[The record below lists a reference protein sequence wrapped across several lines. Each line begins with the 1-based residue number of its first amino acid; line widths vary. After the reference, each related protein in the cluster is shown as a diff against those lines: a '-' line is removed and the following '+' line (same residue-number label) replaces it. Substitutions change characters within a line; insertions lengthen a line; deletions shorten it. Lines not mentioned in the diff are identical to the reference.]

1 MEQFPRIL
9 FAGGGTGGHV
19 YPAIA
24 IADAIRKLVPRAS
37 IEFAGTKER
46 MEWQAVPK
54 AGYTIHP
61 ITVSAF
67 HRKNLLRN
75 VGFPFK
81 LLQGLWQSRSL
92 SKQFDPHV
100 VVGTGGFVSGPV
112 LWTASMGGKP
122 IVIQEQNAFAGVTNK
137 LLGKR
142 AKQIHIAF
150 PEAEAYFPPGRCYLS
165 GNPTR
170 AILQDADR
178 AEGRQFYAIPPDA
191 ELLFVFGGSLG
202 SAALNAAMA
211 RHLDALLADDRRYI
225 IWQTG
230 RIYYDRY
237 REQVPEHERLQLRQY
252 IDRMDLAYAA
262 SDVTLCRAGA
272 ISCSELM
279 VTQSPAILVP
289 SPNVAEDHQTYNA
302 KSLVD
307 AGAAVLLREAD
318 LDAQLV
324 DHVRDLMADDERRA
338 AMRNALTTIAR
349 PDAADTIARE
359 VLALAGWDLEKDAMA
374 NL

>member
-1 MEQFPRIL
+1 MTQAPRIL

-24 IADAIRKLVPRAS
+24 IADAIRALVPNAA
-37 IEFAGTKER
+37 IEFAGTQER

-61 ITVSAF
+61 ITVAGF
-67 HRKNLLRN
+67 HRKQPLRN
-75 VGFPFK
+75 IGFPFK
-81 LLQGLWQSRSL
+81 LLKGLWQSRSL
-92 SKQFDPHV
+92 AKRFNPDV

-112 LWTASMGGKP
+112 LWMASMAGKP
-122 IVIQEQNAFAGVTNK
+122 IVLQEQNAFAGVTNK

-142 AKQIHIAF
+142 AKQVHIAF
-150 PEAEAYFPPGRCYLS
+150 PEAESYFPTGRCYLS

-170 AILQDADR
+170 AILQVADR

-191 ELLFVFGGSLG
+191 DLLFVFGGSLG
-202 SAALNAAMA
+202 SAALNASMA
-211 RHLDALLADDRRYI
+211 RHLDALLADDRRHI
-225 IWQTG
+225 LWQTG

-237 REQVPEHERLQLRQY
+237 RAQVPEHPCLHLRQY

-262 SDVTLCRAGA
+262 ADLTLCRAGA

-279 VTQSPAILVP
+279 VTQSPAILAP

-307 AGAAVLLREAD
+307 AGAAILVRDDE
-318 LDAQLV
+318 LDARLV
-324 DHVRDLMADDERRA
+324 AEVHDLLADAERRA
-338 AMRNALTTIAR
+338 TMRHALSTLAR
-349 PDAADTIARE
+349 PGAADTIARE
-359 VLALAGWDLEKDAMA
+359 VLALAGWTMDTVNA
-374 NL
+374 